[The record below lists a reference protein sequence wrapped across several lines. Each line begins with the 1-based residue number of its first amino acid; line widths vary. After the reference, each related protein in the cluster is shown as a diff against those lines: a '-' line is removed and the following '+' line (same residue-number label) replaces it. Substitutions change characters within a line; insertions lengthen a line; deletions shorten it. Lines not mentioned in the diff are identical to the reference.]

1 MSGVRIAVDDP
12 RRDEVRRLLA
22 WHLEFAHANSPPQ
35 DVHALDVEG
44 LLDPSLTFFSGRDDD
59 GHVVVVG
66 ALKELDAQHGELKS
80 MHTAVE
86 ARGRGLGRAML
97 QHLLDVAAERGYRR
111 VSLETG
117 TPDAFVA
124 ARTLYESA
132 GFAPCEP
139 FADYFDSPNSVCMTR
154 TLP

>member
-1 MSGVRIAVDDP
+1 MRIAVDDP

-22 WHLEFAHANSPPQ
+22 RHLEFAHANSPPQ

-124 ARTLYESA
+124 ARTLYEGA